1 MAINVCKYMM
11 DSGIQTRLFFYA
23 KNGEGRDIIRVD
35 KNEYFVAIKT
45 SL

>member
-1 MAINVCKYMM
+1 MAINVCKYVIG
-11 DSGIQTRLFFYA
+11 SGIRICLFFYA